1 MLNTTLE
8 MLAVALGCGLLIGTE
23 RERRNAQRTHGQ
35 GQLAGIRTFALAS
48 LMGCVCA
55 LLVQPIVLAVAAA
68 LIAALGVVAHAK
80 DQSDDGGV
88 TTELALFFT
97 FVLGVLSASDP
108 TLAVTLAVS
117 VTALLAS
124 RESLHRFS
132 RQWLT
137 QAEIHDGLT
146 LGALVLIALPLVPD
160 RPLWLG
166 TLNPRQILQ
175 LLIVLLVI
183 QALAHLGRRLLQS
196 QGALALSALASGFVS
211 STATIAQWGLAVRQ
225 GREAVSH
232 AAGAALLTCV
242 ATQLNLLVVAAAVQ
256 PDWLPHLVVPC
267 LVGAVVVGAWGW
279 RLVLR
284 SPSTIATSTSAD
296 VLNINSNSNDAD
308 ANKPQPMFRLRE
320 AGIIA
325 VALSMMQLGVKG
337 MTLWLG
343 DGGML
348 LASVIAS
355 IADLHSAL
363 AAVMLQGTPDS
374 SVGATVR
381 WSLMLGLATHA
392 VSRTTVAALS
402 GGRTYALLIA
412 LPMFLHTVVV
422 LVLLWA
428 LG

>member
-1 MLNTTLE
+1 MLNTTFE
-8 MLAVALGCGLLIGTE
+8 MLTVAIGCGLLIGTE
-23 RERRNAQRTHGQ
+23 RERRNAQRAQ

-55 LLVQPIVLAVAAA
+55 LLLQPILLAAA
-68 LIAALGVVAHAK
+68 ALLIAALGVVGHAK

-97 FVLGVLSASDP
+97 FLLGVLSVSDS
-108 TLAVTLAVS
+108 TLAVTLAVI

-183 QALAHLGRRLLQS
+183 QALAHLGRRLLQRH
-196 QGALALSALASGFVS
+196 GALALSALASGFVS
-211 STATIAQWGLAVRQ
+211 STATIAQWGLAVRE
-225 GREAVSH
+225 GREAVPH

-256 PDWLPHLVVPC
+256 PDWLPHLLVPC
-267 LVGAVVVGAWGW
+267 LVGAAVVGAWGW
-279 RLVLR
+279 RLVLH
-284 SPSTIATSTSAD
+284 SPPNPAASEVNDSMD
-296 VLNINSNSNDAD
+296 GNI
-308 ANKPQPMFRLRE
+308 NKPQPMFRLRE
-320 AGIIA
+320 AAIIA
-325 VALSMMQLGVKG
+325 AALSVMQLGVKG
-337 MTLWLG
+337 MMLWLG

-348 LASVIAS
+348 LASVVAS

-374 SVGATVR
+374 AVGPAVGWSV
-381 WSLMLGLATHA
+381 MLGLATHA

-402 GGRTYALLIA
+402 GGRAYALLIA
-412 LPMFLHTVVV
+412 PAMFIHTAVV
-422 LVLLWA
+422 LALLWWI
-428 LG
+428 G

>member
-1 MLNTTLE
+1 
-8 MLAVALGCGLLIGTE
+8 
-23 RERRNAQRTHGQ
+23 
-35 GQLAGIRTFALAS
+35 
-48 LMGCVCA
+48 
-55 LLVQPIVLAVAAA
+55 
-68 LIAALGVVAHAK
+68 LGVVAHAK

-88 TTELALFFT
+88 TTELALFVT
-97 FVLGVLSASDP
+97 FVLGVLSASDS
-108 TLAVTLAVS
+108 TLAVTLAVI

-175 LLIVLLVI
+175 LLIVLLLI
-183 QALAHLGRRLLQS
+183 QGLAHLGRRLLQS

-211 STATIAQWGLAVRQ
+211 STATIAQWGLAVRE
-225 GREAVSH
+225 GREAVTH

-256 PDWLPHLVVPC
+256 PDWLSHLVVPC
-267 LVGAVVVGAWGW
+267 LVGAGVVGVWGW
-279 RLVLR
+279 WMVLR
-284 SPSTIATSTSAD
+284 APSQS
-296 VLNINSNSNDAD
+296 SNDRPEDTPEGKD
-308 ANKPQPMFRLRE
+308 ATLHQPQPMFRLRE
-320 AGIIA
+320 AALIA
-325 VALSMMQLGVKG
+325 AALTVMQLGVKG

-343 DGGML
+343 DSGML
-348 LASVIAS
+348 LASVVAS
-355 IADLHSAL
+355 VADLHSAL
-363 AAVMLQGTPDS
+363 AAVMLQGSPHSDLGT
-374 SVGATVR
+374 TVR

-402 GGRTYALLIA
+402 GGGAYARLIAPPMFVHTAVVLALLWW
-412 LPMFLHTVVV
+412 V
-422 LVLLWA
+422 
-428 LG
+428 G